1 MNANS
6 EVGTF
11 GTGNLVRLK
20 EMNAF
25 VLLYFC
31 FSHKLEF

>member
-6 EVGTF
+6 EVGTL
-11 GTGNLVRLK
+11 GAGNLVRFK
-20 EMNAF
+20 ETNEF
-25 VLLYFC
+25 VLLHFC